1 MLNVWFWKAFRFFFR
16 RPSLEARF
24 SFLSFKGPQSCF
36 TRTMTL
42 MTRGEYSLSA
52 GMSAK
57 NLPYLNDLVK
67 RIYHSYIKKSSNF
80 NSNNNKFIEW
90 APLIHIL
97 LFWLFSTIG
106 IAHKYFNT
114 CHSNGTERQRYRF
127 KGHLL
132 LFPNIKDLF
141 LIRGF

>member
-1 MLNVWFWKAFRFFFR
+1 MLNVLFWKAFRFFFR
-16 RPSLEARF
+16 NPSLEARF

-52 GMSAK
+52 AMSAK

-80 NSNNNKFIEW
+80 NSNNNKFIKW
-90 APLIHIL
+90 APLFI
-97 LFWLFSTIG
+97 FCYFGFSQRSE
-106 IAHKYFNT
+106 YFNT

-132 LFPNIKDLF
+132 IFSNIKDNF
-141 LIRGF
+141 